1 VHSRSQR
8 QFTAHWGALLLRIQR
23 VDAMGEL
30 TVLML
35 ANVLERQPTAAFESL
50 AFEPA
55 ETDRAPPANGTV
67 VFAWQASQ

>member
-1 VHSRSQR
+1 M
-8 QFTAHWGALLLRIQR
+8 LLLRVQR
-23 VDAMGEL
+23 VDAKGEL

-35 ANVLERQPTAAFESL
+35 ANVLERQPTVVFESL
-50 AFEPA
+50 ALEQA